1 MNDFLS
7 DSRFAGIEPF
17 ESKIWNGVYYWGNQE
32 EKP

>member
-1 MNDFLS
+1 MNDFMK

-17 ESKIWNGVYYWGNQE
+17 PSKVWDEVYYWGNQE